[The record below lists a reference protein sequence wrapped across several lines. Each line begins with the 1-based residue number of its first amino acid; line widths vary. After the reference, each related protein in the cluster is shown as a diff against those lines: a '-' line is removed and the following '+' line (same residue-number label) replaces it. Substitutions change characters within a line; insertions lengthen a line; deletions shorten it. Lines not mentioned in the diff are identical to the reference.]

1 MVDAMRPVS
10 KRLTAVAVLALV
22 GATLFAAPARAQTP
36 SADMRIDEIT
46 AIPSNPTPGSS
57 VIWVIRYGD
66 GPGGDNATGVEM
78 RILVPTGMTYTSFA
92 GAATTCTP
100 NFNIVT
106 CQLPDQVA
114 GGHDIPLDI
123 FVNVDPSAS
132 GNLTLTADVRA
143 KEPDPDL
150 SNNILSKTITVDT
163 TTAPGATTT
172 APGATT
178 PAPGATTTAPGA
190 TTTTRP
196 SATTTTRPSAT
207 TTTRPGATTA
217 PPPSGTGGTGGSGS
231 PELPE
236 TGGGGSTTPLLAA
249 IVIAAGTGLLLVTRR
264 RTPIDG

>member
-178 PAPGATTTAPGA
+178 TAPG
-190 TTTTRP
+190 
-196 SATTTTRPSAT
+196 ATTTTRPSAT